1 MIKSLLS
8 TFTHIQKFPAKLSGR
23 YVTRN
28 AAGRANHNS
37 FLVICSHDTVSE
49 HEKTRL
55 IFFFCD
61 LFSSFNL
68 LLLSLPRQQTKVNDF
83 TVVTC
88 S

>member
-8 TFTHIQKFPAKLSGR
+8 TFTHTQKFPAKLSGR

-28 AAGRANHNS
+28 VAGRANHNS
-37 FLVICSHDTVSE
+37 FLAICSHDTVSE
-49 HEKTRL
+49 HEKIRL
-55 IFFFCD
+55 IFFCD

-68 LLLSLPRQQTKVNDF
+68 LLPTLPRQQTKVNDF